1 MDYEDL
7 VNMHNEYHEKISKYI
22 EEHGFSDLVKF
33 TVESQIKWLK
43 LKAKQHDVELY
54 ISLKIE

>member
-1 MDYEDL
+1 MKYEDL

-33 TVESQIKWLK
+33 TVESQIEWLK
-43 LKAKQHDVELY
+43 LKAKKHGVKLD
-54 ISLKIE
+54 ISQQ